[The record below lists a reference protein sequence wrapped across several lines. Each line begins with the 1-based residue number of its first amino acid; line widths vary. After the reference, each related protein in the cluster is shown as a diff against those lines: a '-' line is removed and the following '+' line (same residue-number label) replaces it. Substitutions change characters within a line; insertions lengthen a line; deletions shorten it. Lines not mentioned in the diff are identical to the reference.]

1 MAEAIK
7 PSPVK
12 LIIGAIFAS
21 EGILIKARQRLERKF
36 GPVDFQS
43 PAIPFDFTDYY
54 RQEMGPNLTRRFFSF
69 QRLIRPEELA
79 GIKLYTN
86 RLEKQFS
93 PGGNKLFRTINLD
106 PGYMSQAKLVLASC
120 KNYYHRIYLGK
131 SVFAEITLYF
141 QDGAFKFH
149 PWTYPD
155 YKSAS
160 YIKSFTTIREIYR
173 KQLS

>member
-69 QRLIRPEELA
+69 QRLIKPDELA
-79 GIKLYTN
+79 AIKLYTN
-86 RLEKQFS
+86 RLEAQFS
-93 PGGNKLFRTINLD
+93 RRQEKSSRSINLD
-106 PGYMSQAKLVLASC
+106 PGYISQAKLVLASC

-131 SVFAEITLYF
+131 GVFAEIALYF
-141 QDGAFKFH
+141 QEGSFKFH

-160 YIKSFTTIREIYR
+160 YIKSFTAIREIYR
-173 KQLS
+173 RQ